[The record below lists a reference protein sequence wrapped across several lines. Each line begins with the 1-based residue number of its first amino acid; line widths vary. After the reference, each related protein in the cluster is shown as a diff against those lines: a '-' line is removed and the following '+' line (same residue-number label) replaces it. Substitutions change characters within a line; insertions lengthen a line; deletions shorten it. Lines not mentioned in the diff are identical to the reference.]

1 MTCLN
6 INGKAGNQS
15 TDVISAAIRSGKLPQ
30 IPNALYAV
38 LTDVKSSTTD
48 LCSDG
53 VCAWHFMSNF
63 ADGSPYNVVDIPAPA
78 ICNCG
83 TGLPDQLSPNR
94 DANVDALVT
103 NLWHEIAEAVTDPD
117 CGGGWYDAS
126 SGLSGEIADKCDL
139 YYGPTFVNST
149 LSYNV
154 DMPWVNRRY
163 FVQGLFDNSRGD
175 CFATTSNYSPPPPY
189 VTPTPSPSFIY
200 TKPTTDCSVVIA
212 AFPSLN
218 LPAKCCGWTSKLGNS
233 IACDQDGSITSLTIV
248 GAGLKGLIPA
258 SFSVLYQLQSLNLSG
273 NAFTGTVPSFY
284 QPSLLVLD
292 LSNNQ
297 LSGNPTW
304 VATLPNLQFLSLSS
318 NKFNGTLD
326 GWSSITWNLNYLYL
340 DNNQFTGA
348 LPAWLSNTPEQS
360 LNLSH
365 NQFSGTIPAL
375 LGLNYAQTIDLSY
388 NRLVGPIPD
397 GLSYLVLGRNLR
409 ELDIQGNLINGTIPP
424 AFKDVTLNY
433 DKSKLSFA
441 KSNTNSTV
449 PQQCSHDPC
458 TIGGSLDPFC
468 SPCIRNVTAQDAFC
482 GTVYWDV
489 LCVSEVTSICGISCV
504 RISSH
509 EEKLD

>member
-1 MTCLN
+1 MHLASSLVLLAAVGLSQQRSVPVEDPSWRDSVLAAASSSKHARWHHLASPSSSARLPVSDASRTSGAAVEEPPASQMGRRSRNWVMVTNNENYTLDPLRYRGGFALTGQVNVFVVWYGVWPTATKQVIIDFLNGLPRHPIWGLLSQYSDLTSIGYAGGYDDLYDNGLN

-154 DMPWVNRRY
+154 DMPWR
-163 FVQGLFDNSRGD
+163 
-175 CFATTSNYSPPPPY
+175 
-189 VTPTPSPSFIY
+189 VT
-200 TKPTTDCSVVIA
+200 
-212 AFPSLN
+212 
-218 LPAKCCGWTSKLGNS
+218 
-233 IACDQDGSITSLTIV
+233 LTV
-248 GAGLKGLIPA
+248 
-258 SFSVLYQLQSLNLSG
+258 
-273 NAFTGTVPSFY
+273 
-284 QPSLLVLD
+284 
-292 LSNNQ
+292 
-297 LSGNPTW
+297 
-304 VATLPNLQFLSLSS
+304 SS
-318 NKFNGTLD
+318 
-326 GWSSITWNLNYLYL
+326 YL

-441 KSNTNSTV
+441 KSNTKSTV

-458 TIGGSLDPFC
+458 TIGGTLDPFC

-504 RISSH
+504 
-509 EEKLD
+509 